1 MVAAS
6 CQKSIIKIDEYRGL
20 GVMEYLTNSNRAQ
33 FRYARSLTAHYSKS
47 FFLSTCLLPQHK
59 RWATFAL
66 YGFCRHI
73 DNLTDIPRDRSE
85 KEIVRELN
93 YLRAEI
99 ITAYRTG
106 ESEHPIVGPYISV
119 AKKYDIPQKYSLE
132 LIKGV
137 QMDTHI
143 NRYESFDELYLFA
156 YRVAGVVG
164 LMMTPLLGYKN
175 PDAMIYAEKLGVA
188 MQLTNI
194 LRDICED
201 KEMDRIYIPQ
211 EEIRMFG
218 LDENHF
224 FDEKMSE
231 NFKNLM
237 KYQVDRTHQLY
248 DEADKGIKLL
258 DGDAQFAIHSA
269 SKIYRGILR
278 KIELQNYNPFLGR
291 VFVPQRK
298 KVQILIREAVR
309 TRLFPVTASTGD

>member
-1 MVAAS
+1 
-6 CQKSIIKIDEYRGL
+6 
-20 GVMEYLTNSNRAQ
+20 MEYITDHNRAQ

-47 FFLSTCLLPQHK
+47 FYLSTCLLPRHK

-73 DNLTDIPRDRSE
+73 DNLTDIPRERSD

-93 YLRAEI
+93 YLEAEI
-99 ITAYRTG
+99 KTAYRTG
-106 ESEHPIVGPYISV
+106 ESEHPVVGPYISV
-119 AKKYDIPQKYSLE
+119 AQKYDIAQEYSLE

-137 QMDTHI
+137 QMDTHT
-143 NRYESFDELYLFA
+143 NRYETFNDLYLFA

-164 LMMTPLLGYKN
+164 LMMTPLLGFKN
-175 PDAMIYAEKLGVA
+175 PDAMIYAEKLGIA

-194 LRDICED
+194 LRDIRED

-218 LDENHF
+218 LNENHF
-224 FDEKMSE
+224 FDEKMTD

-237 KYQVDRTHQLY
+237 KFQVDRAHKLY
-248 DEADKGIKLL
+248 DEADKGIKMI
-258 DGDAQFAIHSA
+258 DRDAQFAIYSA

-278 KIELQNYNPFLGR
+278 KIELQGYNPFQGR
-291 VFVPQRK
+291 VFVPQSK
-298 KVQILIREAVR
+298 KFQILIGEAVR
-309 TRLFPVTASTGD
+309 TRLFPLTVSTGD